1 MILFLLKGI
10 LRDPSRSLFPII
22 TVAVGVMLTVVLH
35 SWIVGLEG
43 DLVSSSA
50 RFNTGHVKIM
60 TNAYAE
66 EEDQLPND
74 LALLGADSLLQV
86 LRAQNPTMDWCP
98 RIRFGGLLD
107 IPDDNGETRAQ
118 GPVIGFAVDL
128 VQPGSPETRIL
139 KLQTALASGRIP
151 ERSGELLVSHELAER
166 LGVRLGETATLIGQ
180 TRHGSLATAN
190 FVIVGTIRFGMTVLD
205 RGTIIADLEDVRQ
218 ALDMVGA
225 AGEILGFFP
234 GDIYPDESARAVR
247 DAFQTSATTSQDEF
261 SPRMVTLREQAG
273 LGDTLK
279 LWDYL
284 TSILLIIFITV
295 MSIVLWNAGLMA
307 SLRRYGEVGLRL
319 AIGEPNGHIYRSM
332 LVESI
337 LIGIIGS
344 VLGTALGLGVAYYLQ
359 ETGINVTSMMKH
371 ASIMFANILRARVTA
386 VSYVIG
392 FVPGL
397 TATLLGTAIA
407 GIGIFRRQTAQL
419 TKELQS

>member
-22 TVAVGVMLTVVLH
+22 TVTLGVMLTVVLH

-50 RFNTGHVKIM
+50 RFNTGHVKVT

-74 LALLGADSLLQV
+74 LALLGVDSLLHA

-107 IPDDNGETRAQ
+107 IPDANGETRAQ
-118 GPVIGFAVDL
+118 GPIMGLAVEL
-128 VQPGSPETRIL
+128 VRPGSPEARIL
-139 KLQTALASGRIP
+139 NLQTALASGRLP
-151 ERSGELLVSHELAER
+151 EKPGELLVSHGLAQR
-166 LGVRLGETATLIGQ
+166 LHVRIGETATLLGQ

-190 FVIVGTIRFGMTVLD
+190 FIVVGTIRFGMTVLD
-205 RGTIIADLEDVRQ
+205 RGMIIADLEDVRQ
-218 ALDMVGA
+218 ALDMLDA
-225 AGEILGFFP
+225 AGEILGYYP
-234 GDIYPDESARAVR
+234 GDLYRDESARAVR
-247 DAFQTSATTSQDEF
+247 DAFQASTTPDDEF
-261 SPRMVTLREQAG
+261 APRMVTLREQAG
-273 LGDTLK
+273 LGDTLA

-319 AIGEPNGHIYRSM
+319 AIGEANGRIYRSM
-332 LVESI
+332 LVESL

-344 VLGTALGLGVAYYLQ
+344 MLGTALGLGIAYYLQ
-359 ETGINVTSMMKH
+359 ETGINITSMMKN
-371 ASIMFANILRARVTA
+371 ASIMFANVLRARVTA

-392 FVPGL
+392 FLPGL